1 MKKYF
6 DAHKRIKSY
15 ENLIKSGDEEIAVV
29 ETKLPK
35 PLFQIYEEVS
45 KLLKD
50 NNILKN
56 EEDSKLK
63 QL

>member
-1 MKKYF
+1 MKKYL
-6 DAHKRIKSY
+6 DIHKRIKSY
-15 ENLIKSGDEEIAVV
+15 ENLIKSGDMEISEV

-35 PLFQIYEEVS
+35 PVFQIYEEVN
-45 KLLKD
+45 KILKD

-56 EEDSKLK
+56 EEDIKLS